1 VQPRWSRPS
10 AAEWVV
16 LCLVSEKP
24 THSFAVA
31 SLLAKDGSL
40 GQVWHVQKAVVYRA
54 AERLVQLGLITAASK
69 QSSTLGPARSQLAA
83 TPKGDEAARDWLRQ
97 PVTHPRDVRFELLVK
112 LALLDRVD
120 SDPRDLLQ
128 EQRAQLAPIADAL
141 AAEASAA
148 TGFDHTLALWRHE
161 SVSATLRFLDALL
174 ATESAQFATRERG
187 EAPVG

>member
-1 VQPRWSRPS
+1 VQPRWSMLS

-54 AERLVQLGLITAASK
+54 AERLVQLGLITAAGK
-69 QSSTLGPARSQLAA
+69 QPSNLGPARTQLAA
-83 TPKGDEAARDWLRQ
+83 TSKGDQAARDWLRQ
-97 PVTHPRDVRFELLVK
+97 AVTHPRDVRSELLVK

-141 AAEASAA
+141 AAETSAA

-174 ATESAQFATRERG
+174 ATEPAPFAMRG
-187 EAPVG
+187 SDEAPAG